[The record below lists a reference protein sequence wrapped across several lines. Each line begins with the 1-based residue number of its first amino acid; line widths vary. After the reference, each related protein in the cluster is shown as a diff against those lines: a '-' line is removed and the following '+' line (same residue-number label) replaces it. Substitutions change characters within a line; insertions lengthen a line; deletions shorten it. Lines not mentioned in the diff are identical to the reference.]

1 MHGALQSK
9 HPSNLY
15 WTSSC
20 SSHGA
25 HYLNKNKSL
34 IKTLILRITSKSLQN
49 TFKRLWRQFVGYC
62 HMSAFSMEYWC
73 AFLWYWWQSFFM
85 ASVFRSLL
93 GFFCSLFFL
102 LFVCFFCLILFLL
115 PFLLCFF
122 SMRRQKGQLSRPTQ
136 ESIHV
141 VLQLVKAVAWLNNF
155 QPAFTLE
162 LTSTTWKV
170 SVFGVILVLIFP
182 YSDWIQRHTEC
193 LSIFSP
199 NVGKYWSG

>member
-49 TFKRLWRQFVGYC
+49 TFKRLWRQFVEYC

-73 AFLWYWWQSFFM
+73 TFLWYWWQSFFM
-85 ASVFRSLL
+85 ASVFRLL
-93 GFFCSLFFL
+93 FGFFYSLFFL
-102 LFVCFFCLILFLL
+102 LFVLLLLF
-115 PFLLCFF
+115 
-122 SMRRQKGQLSRPTQ
+122 
-136 ESIHV
+136 
-141 VLQLVKAVAWLNNF
+141 
-155 QPAFTLE
+155 
-162 LTSTTWKV
+162 
-170 SVFGVILVLIFP
+170 
-182 YSDWIQRHTEC
+182 D
-193 LSIFSP
+193 SIFIAFFALLFFYETSKRTAVKTNP
-199 NVGKYWSG
+199 RKYTCGASVS